1 MPSGIFPS
9 LVQGMLG
16 IPCDAS
22 LTDWRITRVSV
33 VPVPRVTLVT
43 ALLVWMFLVPALGG
57 SCSMHSL
64 SQDAIIA
71 TVQEKILQ
79 SLGLTE
85 PPHNC
90 NATNQ
95 ELRNPFKR
103 GRLARRITR
112 WIGHQKSNK
121 DDEKSEIISFPVT
134 NIPCDLQYE
143 GFVGNFSY
151 IFQPSLHSHRCQVTS
166 AEFWF
171 YAGVQLP
178 PSTDPPAELYFH
190 TEPGSFARAAESV
203 AVEGLWAI
211 FHISKNFLA
220 YVSHKVLFLQVKC
233 PGCRCEMDQVNL
245 PFILSSTKTAGRSR
259 SRRSTV
265 PWSPAYVSLLQRPP
279 SPELIHDDCHRSAV
293 NISFEELGWSN
304 WIVQP
309 SVFTFYYCNGTC
321 SNSNRLTSSLGL
333 KVCCTSVPGTMKPLR
348 VRTTSDGGYTFKY
361 ETIPNIITE
370 ECACI

>member
-1 MPSGIFPS
+1 MSGLHTSHKLPAIPLF
-9 LVQGMLG
+9 LNLLGMVLLILMFQ
-16 IPCDAS
+16 IP
-22 LTDWRITRVSV
+22 
-33 VPVPRVTLVT
+33 TLK
-43 ALLVWMFLVPALGG
+43 AA
-57 SCSMHSL
+57 CSMHSL
-64 SQDAIIA
+64 SEDAIIVK
-71 TVQEKILQ
+71 VQEKILQ

-85 PPHNC
+85 PPENC
-90 NATNQ
+90 NVTSH
-95 ELRNPFKR
+95 ELRNPFKSR
-103 GRLARRITR
+103 KLARRITR
-112 WIGHQKSNK
+112 WIGHQKPNK
-121 DDEKSEIISFPVT
+121 DSDKSEIISFPIT

-143 GFVGNFSY
+143 GFVGNYSY
-151 IFQPSLHSHRCQVTS
+151 IFQPSLHSRRNQVTS

-171 YAGVQLP
+171 YTGVQLTP
-178 PSTDPPAELYFH
+178 GGDHPAELYFL
-190 TEPGSFARAAESV
+190 TEPGIFARAAESMV
-203 AVEGLWAI
+203 VEGQWVI
-211 FHISKNFLA
+211 FHVSQSFLS
-220 YVSHKVLFLQVKC
+220 YISHKILFLQVKC
-233 PGCRCEMDQVNL
+233 ASCQCVRDQVNV
-245 PFILSSTKTAGRSR
+245 PFILSTAKNSGSSR

-293 NISFEELGWSN
+293 NISFEELGWGN

-348 VRTTSDGGYTFKY
+348 VRTTSDSGYTFKY

>member
-1 MPSGIFPS
+1 MFQLHASHKLPGVPLFLS
-9 LVQGMLG
+9 LLWMVLLILMFQAPMLES
-16 IPCDAS
+16 A
-22 LTDWRITRVSV
+22 
-33 VPVPRVTLVT
+33 
-43 ALLVWMFLVPALGG
+43 
-57 SCSMHSL
+57 CSMHSM
-64 SQDAIIA
+64 SEDAIIA
-71 TVQEKILQ
+71 KVQEKILR

-85 PPHNC
+85 PPENC
-90 NATNQ
+90 NVTSQ
-95 ELRNPFKR
+95 ELHNPFKNR
-103 GRLARRITR
+103 RLTRRITR
-112 WIGHQKSNK
+112 WIGHHKPKTDN
-121 DDEKSEIISFPVT
+121 DKSEVISFPIT

-143 GFVGNFSY
+143 GFVGNYSY
-151 IFQPSLHSHRCQVTS
+151 VFQPSLHSRRSQVTS

-178 PSTDPPAELYFH
+178 PGADPPTKLYFL
-190 TEPGSFARAAESV
+190 TEPGSFAQAAESM
-203 AVEGLWAI
+203 AVEGQWVI
-211 FHISKNFLA
+211 FHISQSFLS
-220 YVSHKVLFLQVKC
+220 YISHKILFLQVKC
-233 PGCRCEMDQVNL
+233 ANCQCVRDQVNV
-245 PFILSSTKTAGRSR
+245 PFILSTAKNLGPSR

-293 NISFEELGWSN
+293 NISFEELGWGN

-348 VRTTSDGGYTFKY
+348 VRTTSDSGYTFKY